1 MLYPVYTVEK
11 FIFLLHF
18 YAKFLLLL
26 YLLQESTQTTLRKKR
41 ISCTYNLITIDN

>member
-18 YAKFLLLL
+18 HAKVFTPFIFITGKYTNYIKKKENFM
-26 YLLQESTQTTLRKKR
+26 YLQPNYYR
-41 ISCTYNLITIDN
+41 